1 MSFLTLPFSSS
12 QVKLI
17 YPILKLDDL
26 VWFMVLKVTFNNI
39 SVIAWQYVLL
49 VEETRV
55 PEVNH

>member
-39 SVIAWQYVLL
+39 SVVAWQYVLL
-49 VEETRV
+49 VEET
-55 PEVNH
+55 